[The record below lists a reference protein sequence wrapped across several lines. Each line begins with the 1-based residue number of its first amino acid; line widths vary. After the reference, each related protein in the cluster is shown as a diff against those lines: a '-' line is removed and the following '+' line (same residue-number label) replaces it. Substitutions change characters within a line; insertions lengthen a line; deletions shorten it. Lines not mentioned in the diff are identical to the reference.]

1 MVRTLDARW
10 NLEPHASPGVPV
22 RVLGHSEYGH
32 CLCGPIFVHGAKPGM
47 VLGVHMHSLVPVAW
61 GWSEAGGKPT
71 TINHRLGL
79 KGGTQISL
87 LWQIDWGRRV
97 ATDQEG
103 RRVDVSPFLG
113 VIGLAPAEPGIHST
127 IPPRLCGGNIDCK
140 ELVAGSTIYLTV
152 ACDGGLLSVGDGH
165 AAQGDGELSET
176 AIECGMTS
184 ELRIDLVE
192 AGKVPAPCAQTPH
205 CRITFGFSTDL
216 NEAALRAADAML
228 HWLERLLAVDR
239 ETALALA
246 SLVVDLRITQ
256 VVNEV
261 WGVHAVLSN
270 AALRD
275 LGYDE
280 ARAPQTERGRACD
293 GLTR

>member
-1 MVRTLDARW
+1 MMYTIESTAENVRGSFSREYPPILSINPGDIVVVRTLDARW

-22 RVLGHSEYGH
+22 RVLEHSDYGH

-79 KGGTQISL
+79 KGGTQVSL

-152 ACDGGLLSVGDGH
+152 TCDGGLLSVGDGQ

-192 AGKVPAPCAQTPH
+192 AGKVPSPCAQTPH
-205 CRITFGFSTDL
+205 GRITFGFGTDL

-228 HWLERLLAVDR
+228 
-239 ETALALA
+239 
-246 SLVVDLRITQ
+246 SLVGEAPRSRSGDC
-256 VVNEV
+256 
-261 WGVHAVLSN
+261 
-270 AALRD
+270 
-275 LGYDE
+275 
-280 ARAPQTERGRACD
+280 ARACESSSRPADHTSRQ
-293 GLTR
+293 